1 MLLTARTYVGAAAPG
16 VLRRPALVG
25 GGGGGAMVGVD
36 HARALRPQAGL
47 RVEEGLH
54 AAERG
59 GGLPPHQL
67 APDQRLQLH
76 QPAQRAQSL
85 PRLRYHHVR
94 QRLPWSVTIT
104 ITRELAIVTGL

>member
-1 MLLTARTYVGAAAPG
+1 
-16 VLRRPALVG
+16 LVG

-47 RVEEGLH
+47 RVDEGLH

-67 APDQRLQLH
+67 TPDQRLQLH
-76 QPAQRAQSL
+76 QPAQRAQRL
-85 PRLRYHHVR
+85 PRLHCHVR
-94 QRLPWSVTIT
+94 QLHDNSVCNVISGFSHSPDS
-104 ITRELAIVTGL
+104 L